1 MLSHGLVSSALFLC
15 VGVLYDRHKTR
26 LVRYYGGLVSTMP
39 NFSTIFFFFTLAN
52 MSLPGTSSFIGE
64 FLILVGAFQRN
75 GKVRNFPYHYFR
87 ECEDFVTFLHFF
99 LYTSGVAL
107 SAGELL
113 FLDQNLPPVDEAPP
127 SREILDL
134 DLNAPL
140 PDPEPEVE
148 IVPGDDQ
155 HVPPIQEDNPITF
168 HLQNDEQR
176 ESLEQMLH
184 SVKERCIMKLRNE
197 LIVNKR
203 SRKWGSTKF

>member
-1 MLSHGLVSSALFLC
+1 MLSAVE
-15 VGVLYDRHKTR
+15 VEI
-26 LVRYYGGLVSTMP
+26 
-39 NFSTIFFFFTLAN
+39 IFFFFTLAN